1 MTTNLERAKR
11 NRIKVVEYY
20 TNAWQFIIR
29 LLMGLGIYIVLRIA
43 LMAYLTQ
50 VQGLAFTFCDS
61 LAELSVLIV
70 TALLTVSFIWFKG
83 SRSHLAASVWMPA
96 VACLAISDLIHFVMI
111 LSGPSSMD
119 AWMGIVPFLMPL
131 IMMILY
137 WIFDPEN
144 IWLKLLFTV
153 IFLAMTAFWITDIP
167 KSFNEADN
175 VQTLVQDYQKFSE
188 ALREQHLLAW
198 EQVPESLES
207 GEVLSLWHTKPVDP
221 LNYRI
226 DREIRNIDKMF
237 YVEET
242 DIIINAL
249 DGGAKVSSQEL
260 SFNTLDHV
268 SLHYFFKYSTTR
280 KIVLKDFQYTGDAF
294 FLLEL
299 ESGEKI
305 VVDNVLIRK
314 KQKENTET

>member
-1 MTTNLERAKR
+1 MSTNLEKAQSQ
-11 NRIKVVEYY
+11 RIKVVEYY
-20 TNAWQFIIR
+20 ENAWQFIIR

-96 VACLAISDLIHFVMI
+96 VACLAVSDLIRFVMI
-111 LSGPSSMD
+111 LAGPSPAD
-119 AWMGIVPFLMPL
+119 AWMGFFPFLMPL
-131 IMMILY
+131 ILMAFY

-153 IFLAMTAFWITDIP
+153 IFLAMTVFWITDIP
-167 KSFNEADN
+167 KSFNEARN
-175 VQTLVQDYQKFSE
+175 VQTVVQDYQQFSE
-188 ALREQHLLAW
+188 ALREQHLVDW
-198 EQVPESLES
+198 EQVPESLAS
-207 GEVLSLWHTKPVDP
+207 GEVLSLWHNKTVDP
-221 LNYRI
+221 DDYRI
-226 DREIRNIDKMF
+226 DREIQSIERMF
-237 YVEET
+237 YVVEA

-249 DGGAKVSSQEL
+249 DGGARVSSQEL

-268 SLHYFFKYSTTR
+268 SLHYFFKYTTTR

-299 ESGEKI
+299 DSGEQI

-314 KQKENTET
+314 K